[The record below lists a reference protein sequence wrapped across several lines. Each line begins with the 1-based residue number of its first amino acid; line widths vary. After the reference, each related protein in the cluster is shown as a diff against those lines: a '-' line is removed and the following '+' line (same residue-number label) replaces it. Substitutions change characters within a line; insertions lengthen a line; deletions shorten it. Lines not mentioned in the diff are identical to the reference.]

1 VSDLDA
7 ELADIFRDEA
17 AERLGQMETALLAV
31 ESGSAG
37 AESVDS
43 LFRNVHTIKGAAGML
58 GYDDI
63 RALAHAVEDVLA
75 RVRETAVFPPGL
87 AALLLRATTALGGQ
101 VTGTGEPADEI
112 VADLAASLAASPGGA
127 AGNGRT
133 VGNGRTAGQGGA
145 AGQPGAQAGDDVAGP
160 VVAGP
165 VVAGPVVAGP
175 VVAGPVV
182 AGPVVAGPVVA
193 GPVVAGPV
201 EEGLVAA
208 GPVAEGPAAEGPA
221 AASPR
226 WAGEP
231 EAAGGGEAPGS
242 PIKGRP
248 LRVPAGKIDRLLDIV
263 GEFMQYRGRLTHSL
277 SAQAIRSPAIA
288 EILTASGR
296 MFDELAETATGMRT
310 LPLATITRQLPRAVR
325 DLALAAGKD
334 VEFVVTGADTE
345 LDRVILESL
354 YDPLAHL
361 LRNAVTHGIESP
373 AERGRAGKPARGRLE
388 LRAVPRGSLVEIVVA
403 DDGKGVSPEV
413 IEQARHAG
421 SLAEVLTRS
430 GFSTAAEVTDLA
442 GRGVGLDAVRDY
454 ARSVRG
460 SLEVRSEPGQGME
473 VVLLLP
479 VALALLEV
487 LLFER
492 AGRVYGVPLVAVEEV
507 ITAGQTLLL
516 EGRPALEIRGRPLP
530 VADICALVGAAA
542 PPLGD
547 RPPALVISVGGR
559 SAIVTCDFV
568 IRQEEVVVKPLGPL
582 LDGRTAYLGAAILGD
597 GRIALLVDPG
607 MLARESWRLPAA
619 GAPSARGPTIG
630 GLAAR
635 EPAAA
640 PAPKVLVVEDSFIVR
655 ELQRSIL
662 ETAGYPVVTACDGR
676 EALAALDRDPE
687 IALVVTDLQMPEL
700 DGLGLTRAI
709 RASAARSSLPVIIVT
724 SRGSDDDRR
733 QGAAAGADAYMVK
746 QSFDQQALLATVEH
760 LVGR

>member
-145 AGQPGAQAGDDVAGP
+145 AGQPGAQAGDD
-160 VVAGP
+160 
-165 VVAGPVVAGP
+165 
-175 VVAGPVV
+175 
-182 AGPVVAGPVVA
+182 VAGPVVA

-709 RASAARSSLPVIIVT
+709 RASAERSSLPVIIVT

>member
-1 VSDLDA
+1 MSDLDA

-165 VVAGPVVAGP
+165 VVAGPV
-175 VVAGPVV
+175 
-182 AGPVVAGPVVA
+182 
-193 GPVVAGPV
+193 

-248 LRVPAGKIDRLLDIV
+248 LRVPAGRIDRLLDIV

-709 RASAARSSLPVIIVT
+709 RASAERSSLPVIIVT